1 MKKLILV
8 MLIAALMIPFA
19 AFAEGEDA
27 QEITTAAIGET
38 EFSFTNEQEYFDLK
52 YFYPAEFELEI
63 KEEDDRVRYLHRYFP
78 QDFIKPAVGL
88 VISRTNAYASPEERL
103 SDVAFIDK
111 VATEEI
117 NGVSWAIGTDS
128 DSSNSSV
135 MIFSRAAGGYVYTFS
150 FSSDYPEDFDYEAFA
165 RVFIQHVSDAE

>member
-8 MLIAALMIPFA
+8 MLIAALMVPFA
-19 AFAEGEDA
+19 AFAEEVGA
-27 QEITTAAIGET
+27 QEIPTAAIGET

-52 YFYPAEFELEI
+52 YLYPAEFELEI
-63 KEEDDRVRYLHRYFP
+63 KEEDGRVRYLHRYFP
-78 QDFIKPAVGL
+78 KDFIKPAVGL

-103 SDVAFIDK
+103 SDIAFIDQ

-135 MIFSRAAGGYVYTFS
+135 MIFSRTAGGYVYAFS

-165 RVFIQHVSDAE
+165 KVFIQHVSDAE

>member
-8 MLIAALMIPFA
+8 MLIAALMVPFA
-19 AFAEGEDA
+19 AFAEEVGA
-27 QEITTAAIGET
+27 QEIPTAAIGET

-52 YFYPAEFELEI
+52 YLYPAEFELEI
-63 KEEDDRVRYLHRYFP
+63 KEEDGRVRYLHRYFP
-78 QDFIKPAVGL
+78 KDFIKPAVGL

-103 SDVAFIDK
+103 SDIAFIDQ

-135 MIFSRAAGGYVYTFS
+135 MIFSRTAGGYVYAFS
-150 FSSDYPEDFDYEAFA
+150 FSSDYPEDFDYEAFTK
-165 RVFIQHVSDAE
+165 VFIQHVSDAE